1 MQVLAH
7 VLPPT
12 TKSSASVSAV
22 FVPLSTFPLQNLKY
36 SWILNFPQAHK
47 VATNAAEGLSALS
60 KICCKCLR
68 KKYLS
73 LCHNQFH
80 PCPPRVNDFH
90 IQICYL
96 HLLREATADR
106 NQPDNR
112 CSHRQCKCVLL
123 NFDTCCNGK
132 IRQ

>member
-7 VLPPT
+7 VLPPI

-36 SWILNFPQAHK
+36 LWILNFPQAHK
-47 VATNAAEGLSALS
+47 VALS
-60 KICCKCLR
+60 KTCCKRLR

-80 PCPPRVNDFH
+80 PCPLKVNDFH

-112 CSHRQCKCVLL
+112 CSHRQCKCVLS